1 MQTTMDSLAMEQQ
14 ELLLRSQ
21 DNRQMSSKQDTSYGA
36 VEAAHRAGDD
46 REPLSMM
53 RLIMLNMHAFNYG
66 LFYASVGVILLPE
79 EAMTLFPQHHG
90 VYLAAML
97 GVAGLSQLASPFAGY
112 MSDRETSSWGR
123 RVPYLVGGNATL
135 LVMIGALYVARSLA
149 WGHAYLGLLLVAILA
164 LNVAYTGF
172 TGLVSDMV
180 APEQMGTCSGLMGGM
195 TAAGAVL
202 GLVCLGFALPVTG
215 AYGMYAAAL
224 IISTPLTW
232 AAAKDKPQDG
242 QSRRPMDWS
251 EVYKAYHISPQSH
264 GDFFWVFVSRTFYYM
279 AVSVQIYILYYLR
292 DLLHMK
298 NAKAYT
304 AILCILSQASSG
316 IVSLGAAPIADR
328 TGRKPAIYLAVTI
341 MALVYIGYCFVDTYE
356 WVVILGVAYGAGNG
370 VYIAVD
376 YALAVECL
384 PSQEEDGA
392 KDLALWGVSAFLGTM
407 FGPCLAGPLLAWLGH
422 IPGSDHYSYNG
433 YVALMGCGV
442 LYCVGCG
449 CALIFVRRGGE
460 PKVQAN

>member
-1 MQTTMDSLAMEQQ
+1 MDAQEQQ

-21 DNRQMSSKQDTSYGA
+21 DNRQMSSKQDTYYGS
-36 VEAAHRAGDD
+36 VEPGMGVDD
-46 REPLSMM
+46 REKLSMVCLM
-53 RLIMLNMHAFNYG
+53 MLNMHAFNYG

-79 EAMTLFPQHHG
+79 EAMLLFPEQHAM
-90 VYLAAML
+90 YLAAML
-97 GVAGLSQLASPFAGY
+97 GAAGLSQLVSPFVGY
-112 MSDRETSSWGR
+112 MSDRETNPLGR
-123 RVPYLVGGNATL
+123 RMPYLIGGNAVL
-135 LVMIGALYVARSLA
+135 LVMIGALYVARTLRM
-149 WGHAYLGLLLVAILA
+149 GHAYLLLLLVAIIA

-180 APEQMGTCSGLMGGM
+180 GSEQMGLCSGIMGGM

-202 GLVCLGFALPVTG
+202 GLVCMGFVIPVKA
-215 AYGMYAAAL
+215 AYPMYAVAL
-224 IISTPLTW
+224 VVCTPLTW
-232 AAAKDKPQDG
+232 YAAKDKPQEG
-242 QSRRPMDWS
+242 QSRRPFDWT
-251 EVYKAYHISPQSH
+251 EVARSYYISPESH

-292 DLLHMK
+292 DIIHIE

-316 IVSLGAAPIADR
+316 IVSLGAAPVADR
-328 TGRKPAIYLAVTI
+328 TGRKPAIYVALTM
-341 MALVYIGYCFVDTYE
+341 MAMLYIGYCFVDTYE
-356 WVVILGVAYGAGNG
+356 WVVFLGICYGAGNG

-376 YALAVECL
+376 YALAVDCL

-422 IPGSDHYSYNG
+422 IPGSDHYSFDG

-442 LYCVGCG
+442 IYCIGCG
-449 CALIFVRRGGE
+449 CALIFVRKGGE
-460 PKVQAN
+460 PKSIS